1 MAMSLPVQVAQGH
14 NSQGDPNISLRT
26 LIRSEFFPSQSHDMT
41 GKTIFPFFFDGSLRH
56 WLQAFVFVFVTW
68 GKPIHLDILPD
79 NAPGSVKIRPT
90 TVWRS
95 RDATVWRSRDGITG
109 SAELQRNLCFC
120 RGTIFAEIKGLQ
132 QDGIPNCVRTGIWTV
147 SVQAVLG
154 AWGYVKNPSAT
165 LTCISPSP
173 SVTFWD
179 TSMTQT
185 LNNQSQLCQ
194 LTHVSSPASR
204 WIRLFEKATGWS
216 RMLEPT
222 LWFHV
227 WFHGLH
233 REYSKACGGFRL
245 IPDQPKS

>member
-95 RDATVWRSRDGITG
+95 RDGITG

-120 RGTIFAEIKGLQ
+120 RGTIFAEIKGL
-132 QDGIPNCVRTGIWTV
+132 IAARWYP
-147 SVQAVLG
+147 
-154 AWGYVKNPSAT
+154 
-165 LTCISPSP
+165 
-173 SVTFWD
+173 
-179 TSMTQT
+179 
-185 LNNQSQLCQ
+185 QLCEDRN
-194 LTHVSSPASR
+194 LNRECPSSSWSLGLCQKSISYSHLHIALSICHFLGYLHDPNFEQSKPAVPAHSCFITSEPMNPAV
-204 WIRLFEKATGWS
+204 WKGN
-216 RMLEPT
+216 RMEPDVGT
-222 LWFHV
+222 NFMV
-227 WFHGLH
+227 P
-233 REYSKACGGFRL
+233 RL
-245 IPDQPKS
+245 ISWTAQRILESLRRFQVDPRSTQVIAAFEF